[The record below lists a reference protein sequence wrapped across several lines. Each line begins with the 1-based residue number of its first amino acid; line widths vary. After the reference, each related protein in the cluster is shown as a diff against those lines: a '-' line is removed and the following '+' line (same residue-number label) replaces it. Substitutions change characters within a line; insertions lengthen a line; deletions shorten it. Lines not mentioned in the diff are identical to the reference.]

1 MKAIFT
7 IIIATI
13 AMFSAFT
20 ANAQSSVKTATVV
33 TSTLANDNISSVG
46 ATTFAKKTSASREL
60 FSSNQNAKA
69 TRLFITNVAT
79 GEVLVSNTMEIA
91 NDFSTEKMNDLE
103 IATIA
108 TEREVLEILP

>member
-7 IIIATI
+7 IIIAIFALTV
-13 AMFSAFT
+13 

-33 TSTLANDNISSVG
+33 TTTLANDNIVSVN
-46 ATTFAKKTSASREL
+46 ATTFAKKASASREL

-69 TRLFITNVAT
+69 TRLFITNAAT
-79 GEVLVSNTMEIA
+79 GEVLVSNTLEIA
-91 NDFSTEKMNDLE
+91 NDFSTEKINDLE
-103 IATIA
+103 ISTIA